1 MELLQNLRDVFIKG
15 AFNDKNKAGEEC
27 YNYMT
32 NNFRMTISFFMV
44 KKLNKVVS
52 NSSLHNSKNII
63 EFK

>member
-1 MELLQNLRDVFIKG
+1 MLQLYDKQLS
-15 AFNDKNKAGEEC
+15 ND
-27 YNYMT
+27 
-32 NNFRMTISFFMV
+32 NFLFLV